1 MALSREKVPA
11 LDGTVNAVDGHHGRK
26 KAGMCTDDVGA
37 CSSWAVPSSRR
48 AGDGTQTV
56 MSEELALK
64 DGPYSRSFMR
74 SRICLE
80 ES

>member
-56 MSEELALK
+56 MSEELGLRWSVFK
-64 DGPYSRSFMR
+64 EFY
-74 SRICLE
+74 E
-80 ES
+80 K